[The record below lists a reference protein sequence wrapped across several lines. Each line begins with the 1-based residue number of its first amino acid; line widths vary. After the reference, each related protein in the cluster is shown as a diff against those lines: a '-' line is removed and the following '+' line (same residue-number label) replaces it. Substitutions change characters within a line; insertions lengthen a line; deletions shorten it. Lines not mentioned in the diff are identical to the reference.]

1 METTSALEQTAER
14 FAALASPPR
23 IQIIRLLLAAYGAG
37 GITAGGIQTE
47 LGIPAST
54 LTHHLEKLKQAGL
67 IESRKD
73 RQWIWYAASSEGLR
87 EMLHFLYEECC
98 TRTAVIPVEELAG
111 RKQSGERNHED
122 RNGNQGRSEA
132 GI

>member
-1 METTSALEQTAER
+1 MEIKPVMERTAER

-23 IQIIRLLLAAYGAG
+23 IQIIRLLLAAYRLG
-37 GITAGGIQTE
+37 GMTAGSIQAE

-73 RQWIWYAASSEGLR
+73 RQWIWYTASSEGLR
-87 EMLHFLYEECC
+87 EMLNFLYEECC
-98 TRTAVIPVEELAG
+98 TRTAVIPAEELAV
-111 RKQSGERNHED
+111 KKP
-122 RNGNQGRSEA
+122 
-132 GI
+132 

>member
-1 METTSALEQTAER
+1 METGKALGRAAER

-23 IQIIRLLLAAYGAG
+23 IQIVRLLLAAYKVG
-37 GITAGGIQTE
+37 GMTAGSIQAE

-73 RQWIWYAASSEGLR
+73 RQWIWYAANTTGLR
-87 EMLHFLYEECC
+87 EMLNFLYEECC
-98 TRTAVIPVEELAG
+98 TRTEVIPAEELTG
-111 RKQSGERNHED
+111 GKNLGETKL
-122 RNGNQGRSEA
+122 
-132 GI
+132 